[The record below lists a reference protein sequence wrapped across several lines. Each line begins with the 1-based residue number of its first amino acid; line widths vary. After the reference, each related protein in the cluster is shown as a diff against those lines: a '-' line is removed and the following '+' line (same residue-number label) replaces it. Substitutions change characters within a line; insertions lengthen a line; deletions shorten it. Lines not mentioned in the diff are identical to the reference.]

1 MEDLKNTFRENQFQ
15 QEDTINLREEL
26 EKYLAHWRWFVMT
39 IVLGLVVAF
48 LYLRYA
54 TSQYTASATI
64 MIKDNQKSGI
74 SDELKAVADLG
85 IVGTGSDN
93 NIDNE
98 IHVIKSRKIIGRV
111 VDSLSLNIRYFFEGR
126 VRTVELYE
134 NLDYTVQFVKN
145 DSLYQKINTTFKI
158 LKLDQNHFEL
168 KSFEG
173 ESIIKG
179 VFKEVIETPE
189 FGKFTIIANN
199 PNTPIEKEVIVSISP
214 RNAVIDSY
222 KSKINITAVDKLSS
236 VLTLSLTDP
245 IKEKAEDFLDELVEQ
260 YNRDAIKDKNVVS
273 NKTKDFIDDRLYT
286 VGLELAEIQDN
297 FKNYKTKFGI
307 AGLTEEG
314 TLALE
319 EVSANN
325 AKIVELRTQLSLAEW
340 VQQEIT
346 KSSKTDVLP
355 ANLGLSDAITS
366 ESITKYNELVLE
378 KYRLEPIAGAKNPN
392 LIALNNEIAVLKK
405 NLQSNLANLKKSIQ
419 IQLSKVDN
427 ESNRVQG
434 KVAQLPLIERGIIDI
449 ERQKIIYSELYSYLL
464 KKKEE
469 TAISLAITVPNAKI
483 IDTAYSNNIP
493 VSPKGKII
501 YLAALLLGVLIPFVI
516 IYIKNLLDTKIHSR
530 KELEQLVTVPFLGDV
545 PHSETEEK
553 IVITKEART

>member
-1 MEDLKNTFRENQFQ
+1 MENFTEVNGSQDSVNIRQ
-15 QEDTINLREEL
+15 EL

-39 IVLGLVVAF
+39 IVLGLVIAF
-48 LYLRYA
+48 LYLRY
-54 TSQYTASATI
+54 TTPQYTASATI

-85 IVGTGSDN
+85 IVGTGSAN

-98 IHVIKSRKIIGRV
+98 IHIIKSRKIIGRV
-111 VDSLSLNIRYFFEGR
+111 VDSLNLTVRYFFEGR
-126 VRTVELYE
+126 VRTMELYD

-145 DSLYQKINTTFKI
+145 DSLYQKINTTFRI
-158 LKLDQNHFEL
+158 LKLDQNRFEL
-168 KSFEG
+168 TSFEG

-179 VFKEVIETPE
+179 VFREVIETPE
-189 FGKFTIIANN
+189 FGKFTIIAEN
-199 PNTPIEKEVIVSISP
+199 PNIPIEREVIVSISP

-222 KSKINITAVDKLSS
+222 QSKINVTAVDKLSS
-236 VLTLSLTDP
+236 VLNLSMTDP
-245 IKEKAEDFLDELVEQ
+245 IKKKAEDILDELVEQ
-260 YNRDAIKDKNVVS
+260 YNRDAIADKNMVS
-273 NKTKDFIDDRLYT
+273 NKTKDFIEERLYT
-286 VGLELAEIQDN
+286 VGLELASIQDN
-297 FKNYKTKFGI
+297 FKDYKDKFGI

-319 EVSANN
+319 EVSSSN
-325 AKIVELRTQLSLAEW
+325 AKTLELRTQLTLAEW
-340 VQQEIT
+340 VQQEIKKST
-346 KSSKTDVLP
+346 KMEILP
-355 ANLGLSDAITS
+355 ANLGFSDAITS

-378 KYRLEPIAGAKNPN
+378 KYRLEPIAGTKNPN
-392 LIALNNEIAVLKK
+392 LIALNNEIAVLKQ
-405 NLQSNLANLKKSIQ
+405 NLQSNLANLKKSIE
-419 IQLSKVDN
+419 IQLTKVAT

-434 KVAQLPLIERGIIDI
+434 KVAMLPLIERGIIDI

-501 YLAALLLGVLIPFVI
+501 YLAALLLGVVIPFLI
-516 IYIKNLLDTKIHSR
+516 IYVKNLLDTKIH
-530 KELEQLVTVPFLGDV
+530 
-545 PHSETEEK
+545 
-553 IVITKEART
+553 